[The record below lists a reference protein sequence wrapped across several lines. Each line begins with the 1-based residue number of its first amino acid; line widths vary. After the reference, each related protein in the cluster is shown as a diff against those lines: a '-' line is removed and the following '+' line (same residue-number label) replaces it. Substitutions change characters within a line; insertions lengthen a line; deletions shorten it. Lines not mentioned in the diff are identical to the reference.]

1 MQDNSIKELRQAISL
16 MARQRDRLVQSLS
29 RDNQQMASLNAKIK
43 ASGDRFEQVSKRV
56 EDIEM
61 TLEKYDDTINE
72 SEMTFKKVSCS

>member
-16 MARQRDRLVQSLS
+16 MVRQRDRLVQSLS

>member
-1 MQDNSIKELRQAISL
+1 MV
-16 MARQRDRLVQSLS
+16 RQRDRLVQSLS